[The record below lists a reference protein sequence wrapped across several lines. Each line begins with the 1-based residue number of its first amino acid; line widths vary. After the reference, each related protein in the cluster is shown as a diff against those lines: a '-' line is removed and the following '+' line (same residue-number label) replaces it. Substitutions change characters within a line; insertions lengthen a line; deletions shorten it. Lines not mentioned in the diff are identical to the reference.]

1 MKYTR
6 NKSNVVAILM
16 RMLPFSLVAVMVLV
30 LAVSVPAVWA
40 GGREVVEFDEAEI
53 FFEFNSTDNDLGIQI
68 FFDAEGWKR
77 VEVQDPE
84 GEEIFEVENDEGLK
98 KIGSTEVFTESAEP
112 ELDDE
117 NLEDS
122 IAEFQA
128 KFPKGTYTFKGKT
141 VNGKKLVGD
150 ADLAYKLPKAP
161 EITGPAGL
169 PDGNPYVIEW
179 TQPGGGPEI
188 IGYEVVA
195 ELVIGEDELTLVNTG
210 MFLAGATEF
219 TVSPEFVD
227 LIEDAEDTLEL
238 VEFKVEVIARAEN
251 LNKTI
256 TESVIFSIEDEE

>member
-6 NKSNVVAILM
+6 YKSNVVAILM
-16 RMLPFSLVAVMVLV
+16 RMLPFSLVAAMVLV

-40 GGREVVEFDEAEI
+40 GGKEPIEFDEAEI

-68 FFDAEGWKR
+68 FFDAEGWKE

-112 ELDDE
+112 ELDE
-117 NLEDS
+117 NNLEED
-122 IAEFQA
+122 IADFQA
-128 KFPKGTYTFKGKT
+128 QFPEGTYYLKGKT
-141 VNGKKLVGD
+141 VTGKKLEGE
-150 ADLAYKLPKAP
+150 AELAYELPTAP
-161 EITGPAGL
+161 IIKEPTEL

-179 TQPGGGPEI
+179 TQPDGGPEI